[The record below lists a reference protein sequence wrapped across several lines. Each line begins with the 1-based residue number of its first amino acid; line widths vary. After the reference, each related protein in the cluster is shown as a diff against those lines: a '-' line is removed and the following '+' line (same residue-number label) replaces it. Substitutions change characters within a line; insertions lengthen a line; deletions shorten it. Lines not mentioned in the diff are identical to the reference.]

1 MRRVAAPGCAEVDR
15 QAAEVVHQA
24 VADSARREVAVLVL
38 VVVVSLVLAVP
49 GRRVA
54 QVRASAPA
62 IAAADCRRARLQP
75 GVRRLL
81 DDGQPRG
88 PRRRVSPPV
97 R

>member
-38 VVVVSLVLAVP
+38 VAVVVSDPVVVASLVLAVP

-62 IAAADCRRARLQP
+62 IAAANCRGARLQP
-75 GVRRLL
+75 GVR
-81 DDGQPRG
+81 
-88 PRRRVSPPV
+88 
-97 R
+97 